1 MAAAFRPGL
10 HQLFPVAH
18 SFTLTSDTLQLRRKS
33 QPCCSHCP
41 SIIQFDPALFD
52 SSAAVFARPRPPK
65 LLRIHAMP
73 IDLDS
78 PDWDP
83 SPSAL
88 EELQSDPYTLPTVKF
103 EQSDLPEIKSEPV
116 KDEPDEST
124 HHSSTGVQSAA
135 VTITQASP
143 PPPKTPPIPAPSPPK
158 HSTAHRART
167 ARSATGATH
176 KPPPASPS
184 PTTSS
189 EDPVR
194 LMTNVPILKNARPGQ
209 PPLRLFTPHDPPS
222 TTVPPP
228 ALAPSLLHPQPAT
241 IHPPPLPTHRQTQVR
256 IPKPH
261 HNGHIL
267 PFHFSNNILRYLDSN
282 MDRSTSTSATPPCP
296 APPPAF
302 PTHGIPPPPQPAPPA
317 LFPPLPPLP
326 ELPLTDQQANQ
337 LTTAILRI
345 ARRAAAAAATNMLA
359 DNEP

>member
-1 MAAAFRPGL
+1 M
-10 HQLFPVAH
+10 
-18 SFTLTSDTLQLRRKS
+18 
-33 QPCCSHCP
+33 QPTGP
-41 SIIQFDPALFD
+41 KVQD
-52 SSAAVFARPRPPK
+52 SSQAPTAS
-65 LLRIHAMP
+65 ISS
-73 IDLDS
+73 DS
-78 PDWDP
+78 NW
-83 SPSAL
+83 
-88 EELQSDPYTLPTVKF
+88 
-103 EQSDLPEIKSEPV
+103 
-116 KDEPDEST
+116 
-124 HHSSTGVQSAA
+124 
-135 VTITQASP
+135 
-143 PPPKTPPIPAPSPPK
+143 
-158 HSTAHRART
+158 RAI
-167 ARSATGATH
+167 S
-176 KPPPASPS
+176 PASCAIRGDFP
-184 PTTSS
+184 
-189 EDPVR
+189 R
-194 LMTNVPILKNARPGQ
+194 
-209 PPLRLFTPHDPPS
+209 
-222 TTVPPP
+222 TVPPP

>member
-1 MAAAFRPGL
+1 MAATFRPGL
-10 HQLFPVAH
+10 HRLFPLAQ
-18 SFTLTSDTLQLRRKS
+18 SLTLTSDTLQLRQKVRPATAIVS
-33 QPCCSHCP
+33 LSSNFTQP
-41 SIIQFDPALFD
+41 F
-52 SSAAVFARPRPPK
+52 FARPRPPR
-65 LLRIHAMP
+65 LLRIHAVP

-88 EELQSDPYTLPTVKF
+88 EDLQSDPYTLPTVKF
-103 EQSDLPEIKSEPV
+103 EQPDLPEVKSEV
-116 KDEPDEST
+116 KSESVTDSDEPNEPT
-124 HHSSTGVQSAA
+124 HHSSGVQPATATS
-135 VTITQASP
+135 TQASP
-143 PPPKTPPIPAPSPPK
+143 PPPKTPPVPAPYPPK
-158 HSTAHRART
+158 HSTTHRART
-167 ARSATGATH
+167 ASSATGATP
-176 KPPPASPS
+176 KPPPPS

-189 EDPVR
+189 EDPVL
-194 LMTNVPILKNARPGQ
+194 LMTNVPILKKARPGQ
-209 PPLRLFTPHDPPS
+209 PPLRLFTHQDPPS
-222 TTVPPP
+222 TTTVPPP
-228 ALAPSLLHPQPAT
+228 ALAPSLLRPQPDT

-256 IPKPH
+256 IPRPH
-261 HNGHIL
+261 HNGHIM
-267 PFHFSNNILRYLDSN
+267 PFHFSDNILRYLNSN
-282 MDRSTSTSATPPCP
+282 MDRSSSTLAAPPCP

>member
-1 MAAAFRPGL
+1 
-10 HQLFPVAH
+10 
-18 SFTLTSDTLQLRRKS
+18 
-33 QPCCSHCP
+33 
-41 SIIQFDPALFD
+41 
-52 SSAAVFARPRPPK
+52 
-65 LLRIHAMP
+65 MP

-116 KDEPDEST
+116 KDEPEEST
-124 HHSSTGVQSAA
+124 HHSSIGVQSAA
-135 VTITQASP
+135 VTIPQASP
-143 PPPKTPPIPAPSPPK
+143 PPPKTPPIPAPSPLK
-158 HSTAHRART
+158 HSTTHQART

-176 KPPPASPS
+176 KPLAASPS

-189 EDPVR
+189 EDPVL
-194 LMTNVPILKNARPGQ
+194 LMTNVPILKKARPGQ
-209 PPLRLFTPHDPPS
+209 PPLRFFTHQDLPS
-222 TTVPPP
+222 
-228 ALAPSLLHPQPAT
+228 
-241 IHPPPLPTHRQTQVR
+241 
-256 IPKPH
+256 

-326 ELPLTDQQANQ
+326 ELPVTDQQANQ

-345 ARRAAAAAATNMLA
+345 ARRAAAAAATNTLA